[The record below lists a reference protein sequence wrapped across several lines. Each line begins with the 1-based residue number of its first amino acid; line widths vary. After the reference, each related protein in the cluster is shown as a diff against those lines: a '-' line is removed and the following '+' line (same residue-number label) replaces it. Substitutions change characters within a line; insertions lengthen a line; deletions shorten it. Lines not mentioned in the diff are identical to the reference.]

1 MLPDFY
7 QVLKGF
13 RGLYWVLLGFTR
25 FFWVLLK
32 FLPGFTG
39 FYRVSQGFLQQCSL
53 DLTGSLWIV
62 PSFTDITG
70 FYWVLPSLTNLR
82 TDPNWKRSSD
92 SSCLAISCSRTAVH
106 LSTSNEKK
114 NIKKKTKKETR
125 EKKRQRRRHQTES
138 KRRNRVATRWRGR
151 PGPSALGPRR
161 RTPGGWCRPRA
172 RSTTLVE

>member
-125 EKKRQRRRHQTES
+125 EKKTSKTTPSNGEQTTQS
-138 KRRNRVATRWRGR
+138 GR
-151 PGPSALGPRR
+151 YQVEGAA
-161 RTPGGWCRPRA
+161 RTISTWS
-172 RSTTLVE
+172 STTYARWMVPSSSTIDDLG